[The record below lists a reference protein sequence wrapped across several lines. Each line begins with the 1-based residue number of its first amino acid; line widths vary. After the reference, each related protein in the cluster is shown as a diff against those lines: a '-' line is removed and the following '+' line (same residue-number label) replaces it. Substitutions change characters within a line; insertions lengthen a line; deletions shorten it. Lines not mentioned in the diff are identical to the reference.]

1 MACGAASIATD
12 VGSDGEALR
21 GAGLVLDPREI
32 DGQLR
37 LGLQTLIDYPEFRT
51 DLGRRCRARAVE
63 RYSLASNLD
72 RLLAIYQDLRGEDSS
87 AAVS

>member
-1 MACGAASIATD
+1 MPLGIGVVHEEGELRAYGA
-12 VGSDGEALR
+12 
-21 GAGLVLDPREI
+21 
-32 DGQLR
+32 
-37 LGLQTLIDYPEFRT
+37 GLQTLIDYPEFRA

-72 RLLAIYQDLRGEDSS
+72 RLLAIYQDLRGEVSA